1 MRTLKTLAACAA
13 FVISIVGAAGMV
25 TPTASERLGPSGQIS
40 DLVAP

>member
-13 FVISIVGAAGMV
+13 FVISMIGAAGV
-25 TPTASERLGPSGQIS
+25 TPTPSEGLGPSGQIS